1 MKFRPP
7 LKITSRT
14 SSITNSFVQAIIPT
28 VAYTA
33 EERSEALE
41 ILGLTHDSLS
51 CVYCGSSTSDWDH
64 LRPLVRGKEPT
75 GYISEIKNLVPACG
89 RCNQSKG
96 ASDWRVWMTG
106 DAKGSPTT
114 RGVPDV
120 PARVAR
126 LEKFVTW
133 GKVEPIP
140 LEKFVPLDIWQDYW
154 DQHKAITEM
163 MRIAQ
168 EKAEVVARH
177 IANSHKG
184 DRK

>member
-1 MKFRPP
+1 
-7 LKITSRT
+7 
-14 SSITNSFVQAIIPT
+14 
-28 VAYTA
+28 
-33 EERSEALE
+33 
-41 ILGLTHDSLS
+41 
-51 CVYCGSSTSDWDH
+51 
-64 LRPLVRGKEPT
+64 
-75 GYISEIKNLVPACG
+75 
-89 RCNQSKG
+89 
-96 ASDWRVWMTG
+96 MTG

-154 DQHKAITEM
+154 DQHKAIIEM

-168 EKAEVVARH
+168 EKAEVVARY

-184 DRK
+184 DRN